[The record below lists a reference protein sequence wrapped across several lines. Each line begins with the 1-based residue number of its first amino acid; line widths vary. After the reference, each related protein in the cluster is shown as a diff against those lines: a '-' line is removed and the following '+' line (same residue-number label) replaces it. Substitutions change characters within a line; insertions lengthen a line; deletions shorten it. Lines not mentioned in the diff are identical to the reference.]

1 MTFDWAPAD
10 LAADIAPVRVLGD
23 AHRYTLSLP
32 RHWDFLFPSGGVLTA
47 AALRAAEH
55 AIGDPSFRLCSTSTI
70 FCDPIQAGDAEID
83 VDILR
88 AGSAAVQVRAHFRL
102 RQETEPEVSAKPGRF
117 PDTAGAQI
125 LATFARDRS
134 GPDIIGATMPEVPPP
149 ADCPDML
156 VDDGRNPHLK
166 APFFANVDVRL
177 ARGTRFWT
185 PEFVAGP
192 ARYARWFRYRRPQRD
207 AAGRFDRL
215 AFAPIADTMPASL
228 TNAVG
233 PGTYRFFAPSLDFT
247 LHVIDDT
254 DGEWILVSSYS
265 RRARAGWAIGEA
277 ELWDERG
284 RLVAFASQAM
294 YIRNVV
300 GEPPV
305 RDATKPS

>member
-1 MTFDWAPAD
+1 MTTFDWAPAD
-10 LAADIAPVRVLGD
+10 LATDITPVRVPGD
-23 AHRYTLSLP
+23 AHRYTLTLP
-32 RHWDFLFPSGGVLTA
+32 RHWDFLYPSGGVVTA

-55 AIGDPSFRLCSTSTI
+55 AIGDPTFRLTSTCTI
-70 FCDPIQAGDAEID
+70 FCDPIQAGDVEID
-83 VDILR
+83 VEILR
-88 AGSAAVQVRAHFRL
+88 AGSAAVQVRVHL
-102 RQETEPEVSAKPGRF
+102 RF

-125 LATFARDRS
+125 LATFARERS
-134 GPDIIGATMPEVPPP
+134 GPDIIGATMPDVPPP
-149 ADCPDML
+149 ADCVDML
-156 VDDGRNPHLK
+156 VDDGKNPHLK
-166 APFFANVDVRL
+166 ASFFANVDVRL

-215 AFAPIADTMPASL
+215 ALLPIADTMPAAL

-233 PGTYRFFAPSLDFT
+233 PGPYRFFAPSLDLT
-247 LHVIDDT
+247 VHVVDDT
-254 DGEWILVSSYS
+254 DGEWILVSSYA

-305 RDATKPS
+305 RDATKHS